1 MQLIYTIA
9 VLVYAR
15 ALRVASLFNP
25 KAKKWVVGRENYF
38 EKLPEIAAS
47 KVMWFHCASLGEFDM
62 ALPAMHLLKEKQPDC
77 FLLVTFFSPSGM
89 EHYQKRKNSVDLAI
103 YLPIDTPRNA
113 RRFIQHFH
121 PEKAFFVKYEFWSN
135 YIFEAK
141 NQHIQV
147 FSLSCL
153 FRKDQRFFKWYG
165 SFFRKTL
172 HAIDFFYTQDEAS
185 GLLLNS
191 IGISNYICVGDTRYD
206 RVIENKLLLEDNE
219 RISTFLMGEKAIIL
233 GSTWPKDELFL
244 SPFILKNPKQK
255 FILAP
260 HTIDEKH
267 IVSIEKLLLGR
278 TSRYTEMGN
287 NQVLLLNTIGH
298 LASAYAYGKIAYVGG
313 GFTGKLHNILE
324 PSVFGLPVLF
334 GPKFKKFP
342 EASRFIEHGTGFT
355 ISTAEAFE
363 KTIALIEINLDE
375 ISTRTAELVVKNT
388 GASKKILSHLDTN
401 FKL

>member
-1 MQLIYTIA
+1 MHLLYTIA
-9 VLVYAR
+9 VLAYAS
-15 ALRVASLFNP
+15 ALRVASLFHP
-25 KAKKWVVGRENYF
+25 KAKKWVLGRENYF
-38 EKLPEIAAS
+38 KKLPKINAS
-47 KVMWFHCASLGEFDM
+47 KVIWFHCASLGEFDM

-89 EHYQKRKNSVDLAI
+89 EYYQKRKNSVDLAI
-103 YLPIDTPRNA
+103 YLPIDTPINA
-113 RRFIQHFH
+113 KRFIQHFH

-141 NQHIQV
+141 KQHIQV

-185 GLLLNS
+185 GLLLKS

-206 RVIENKLLLEDNE
+206 RVIENKLLLENNE

-244 SPFILKNPKQK
+244 IPFILKNPQQK

-260 HTIDEKH
+260 HTINEKH
-267 IVSIEKLLLGR
+267 IVSIEKLLHGR
-278 TSRYTEMGN
+278 TSRYTETGN

-355 ISTAEAFE
+355 ISTA
-363 KTIALIEINLDE
+363 
-375 ISTRTAELVVKNT
+375 
-388 GASKKILSHLDTN
+388 
-401 FKL
+401 

>member
-1 MQLIYTIA
+1 MHLLYTIA
-9 VLVYAR
+9 VLAYAI
-15 ALRVASLFNP
+15 ALRVASLFHP
-25 KAKKWVVGRENYF
+25 KAKKWVLGRENYF
-38 EKLPEIAAS
+38 KKLPKINAS
-47 KVMWFHCASLGEFDM
+47 KVIWFHCASLGEFDM

-89 EHYQKRKNSVDLAI
+89 EYYQKRKNSVDLAI
-103 YLPIDTPRNA
+103 YLPIDTPINA
-113 RRFIQHFH
+113 KRFIQHFH

-141 NQHIQV
+141 KQHIQV

-185 GLLLNS
+185 GLLLKS

-206 RVIENKLLLEDNE
+206 RVIENKLLLENNE

-244 SPFILKNPKQK
+244 IPFILKNPQQK

-260 HTIDEKH
+260 HTINEKH
-267 IVSIEKLLLGR
+267 IVSIEKLLHGR
-278 TSRYTEMGN
+278 TSRYTETGN

-355 ISTAEAFE
+355 INTAEAFE

-375 ISTRTAELVVKNT
+375 ISARTAELVVKNT
-388 GASKKILSHLDTN
+388 GASKKILSHLETN

>member
-1 MQLIYTIA
+1 MHLLYTIA
-9 VLVYAR
+9 VLAYAS
-15 ALRVASLFNP
+15 ALRVASLFHP
-25 KAKKWVVGRENYF
+25 KAKKWVVGRANYF
-38 EKLPEIAAS
+38 EKLPKITAS

-278 TSRYTEMGN
+278 TSRYTETGN

-355 ISTAEAFE
+355 IRTAEAFE

-375 ISTRTAELVVKNT
+375 ISVRTAELVVKNT

>member
-1 MQLIYTIA
+1 MHLLYTIA
-9 VLVYAR
+9 VLAYAS
-15 ALRVASLFNP
+15 ALRVASLFHP
-25 KAKKWVVGRENYF
+25 KAKKWVLGRENYF
-38 EKLPEIAAS
+38 KKLPKINAS
-47 KVMWFHCASLGEFDM
+47 KVIWFHCASLGEFDM

-89 EHYQKRKNSVDLAI
+89 EYYQKRKNSVDLAI
-103 YLPIDTPRNA
+103 YLPIDTPINA
-113 RRFIQHFH
+113 KRFIQHFH

-141 NQHIQV
+141 KQHIQV

-185 GLLLNS
+185 GLLLKS

-206 RVIENKLLLEDNE
+206 RVIENKLLLENNE

-244 SPFILKNPKQK
+244 IPFILKNPQQK

-260 HTIDEKH
+260 HTINEKH
-267 IVSIEKLLLGR
+267 IVSIEKLLHGR
-278 TSRYTEMGN
+278 TSRYTDTGN

-375 ISTRTAELVVKNT
+375 ISARTAELVVKNT
-388 GASKKILSHLDTN
+388 GASKKILSHLETN

>member
-1 MQLIYTIA
+1 MHLLYTIA
-9 VLVYAR
+9 VLAYAST
-15 ALRVASLFNP
+15 LRIASLFHP
-25 KAKKWVVGRENYF
+25 KAKKWVLGRENYF
-38 EKLPEIAAS
+38 KKLPKINAS
-47 KVMWFHCASLGEFDM
+47 KLIWFHCASLGEFDM
-62 ALPAMHLLKEKQPDC
+62 ALPAMQLLKEKQPDC

-113 RRFIQHFH
+113 RRFIQHFQ
-121 PEKAFFVKYEFWSN
+121 PKRAFFVKYEFWSN

-141 NQHIQV
+141 KQHIQV

-185 GLLLNS
+185 GLLLKS

-206 RVIENKLLLEDNE
+206 RVIENKLLLENNE

-244 SPFILKNPKQK
+244 TPFILKNPQQK

-260 HTIDEKH
+260 HTVNEKH
-267 IVSIEKLLLGR
+267 IVSIEKFLLGK
-278 TSRYTEMGN
+278 TSRYTETGN

-375 ISTRTAELVVKNT
+375 ISARTAELVVKNT
-388 GASKKILSHLDTN
+388 GASKKILSHLETN

>member
-1 MQLIYTIA
+1 MHLLYTIA
-9 VLVYAR
+9 VLAYAS
-15 ALRVASLFNP
+15 ALRVASLFHP
-25 KAKKWVVGRENYF
+25 KAKKWVLGRENYF
-38 EKLPEIAAS
+38 KKLPKINAS
-47 KVMWFHCASLGEFDM
+47 KVIWFHCASLGEFDM

-89 EHYQKRKNSVDLAI
+89 EYYQKRKNSVDLAI

-113 RRFIQHFH
+113 KRFIQHFH

-141 NQHIQV
+141 KQHIQV

-185 GLLLNS
+185 GLLLKS

-206 RVIENKLLLEDNE
+206 RVIENKLLLENNE

-244 SPFILKNPKQK
+244 IPFILKNPQQK

-260 HTIDEKH
+260 HTINEKH
-267 IVSIEKLLLGR
+267 IVSIEKLLHGR
-278 TSRYTEMGN
+278 TSRYTETGN

-355 ISTAEAFE
+355 ISTVEAFK

-375 ISTRTAELVVKNT
+375 ISARTAELVVKNT
-388 GASKKILSHLDTN
+388 GASKKILSHLETN

>member
-1 MQLIYTIA
+1 MHLLYNIA
-9 VLVYAR
+9 VLIYGC
-15 ALRVASLFNP
+15 ALRVASLFHP
-25 KAKKWVVGRENYF
+25 KAKKWVVGRANYF
-38 EKLPEIAAS
+38 EKLPEIEAS
-47 KVMWFHCASLGEFDM
+47 NVIWFHCASLGEFDM
-62 ALPAMHLLKEKQPDC
+62 ALPLMNLLKEKHANC
-77 FLLVTFFSPSGM
+77 YLLVTFFSPSGM

-103 YLPIDTPRNA
+103 YLPIDTPKNA

-141 NQHIQV
+141 KQHIQV

-153 FRKDQRFFKWYG
+153 FRENQRFFSWYG

-185 GLLLNS
+185 NILLTS
-191 IGISNYICVGDTRYD
+191 IGIRNFICVGDTRYD
-206 RVIENKLLLEDNE
+206 RVIENKLLLEKNE
-219 RISTFLMGEKAIIL
+219 RISNFLMGEKAIIL
-233 GSTWPKDELFL
+233 GSTWPKDEILL
-244 SPFILKNPKQK
+244 APFILKNPKQK

-260 HTIDEKH
+260 HAIDEKH
-267 IVSIEKLLLGR
+267 IVSIEKILYGR
-278 TSRYTEMGN
+278 TSRYTDGKN

-298 LASAYAYGKIAYVGG
+298 LASAYSYGKIAYIGG

-342 EASRFIEHGTGFT
+342 EAKQFIENKIGFT
-355 ISTAEAFE
+355 ISTSEEFE
-363 KTIALIEINLDE
+363 STTTAIEQDLVE
-375 ISTRTAELVVKNT
+375 ISARTADLVIQNT
-388 GASKKILSHLDTN
+388 GASKKIVSHLEAN

>member
-1 MQLIYTIA
+1 MHLLYTIA
-9 VLVYAR
+9 VLAYAS
-15 ALRVASLFNP
+15 ALRVASLFHP
-25 KAKKWVVGRENYF
+25 KAKKWVLGRENYF
-38 EKLPEIAAS
+38 KKLPKINAS
-47 KVMWFHCASLGEFDM
+47 KVIWFHCASLGEFDM

-89 EHYQKRKNSVDLAI
+89 EYYQKRKNSVDLAI
-103 YLPIDTPRNA
+103 YLPIDTPINA
-113 RRFIQHFH
+113 KRFIQHFH

-141 NQHIQV
+141 KQHIQV

-185 GLLLNS
+185 GLLLKS

-206 RVIENKLLLEDNE
+206 RVIENKLLLENNE

-244 SPFILKNPKQK
+244 TPFILKNPQQK

-267 IVSIEKLLLGR
+267 IVSIEKLLHGR
-278 TSRYTEMGN
+278 TSRYTETGN

-355 ISTAEAFE
+355 ISTAEAFK

-375 ISTRTAELVVKNT
+375 ISARTAELVVKNT
-388 GASKKILSHLDTN
+388 GASKKILSHLETN

>member
-1 MQLIYTIA
+1 MHQLYNIA
-9 VLVYAR
+9 VLVYAS
-15 ALRVASLFNP
+15 ALRVASLFHP
-25 KAKKWVVGRENYF
+25 KAKKWVVGRANYF
-38 EKLPEIAAS
+38 DKLPEITAS
-47 KVMWFHCASLGEFDM
+47 KVVWFHCASLGEFDM
-62 ALPAMHLLKEKQPDC
+62 ALPLMNLLKEKQPNC
-77 FLLVTFFSPSGM
+77 YLLVTFFSPSGM
-89 EHYQKRKNSVDLAI
+89 EHYQKRKNCVDLAI

-141 NQHIQV
+141 KQHIQV

-153 FRKDQRFFKWYG
+153 FRKNQRFFKWYG

-172 HAIDFFYTQDEAS
+172 HAIDFFYTQNKAS

-191 IGISNYICVGDTRYD
+191 IGISNFICSGDTRYD
-206 RVIENKLLLEDNE
+206 RVIENKLLLEKNE
-219 RISTFLMGEKAIIL
+219 RITRFLLGEKAIIL
-233 GSTWPKDELFL
+233 GSTWPKDEKFL
-244 SPFILKNPKQK
+244 TPFILNNPQQK
-255 FILAP
+255 FIIAP
-260 HTIDEKH
+260 HIIDENH
-267 IVSIEKLLLGR
+267 LVSIEKLLHGR
-278 TSRYTEMGN
+278 TSRYTDEN
-287 NQVLLLNTIGH
+287 SNQVLLFNTIGH

-342 EASRFIEHGTGFT
+342 EATQFIEHGIGFT

-363 KTIALIEINLDE
+363 KTITTIEKNLDE
-375 ISTRTAELVVKNT
+375 ISAKAADLVIQNT
-388 GASKKILSHLDTN
+388 GSSKKVLSHLDAN
-401 FKL
+401 FNL

>member
-1 MQLIYTIA
+1 MHFLYTIA

-15 ALRVASLFNP
+15 ALGVASLFHP
-25 KAKKWVVGRENYF
+25 KAKKWVVGRANYF
-38 EKLPEIAAS
+38 EKLPEIKAS
-47 KVMWFHCASLGEFDM
+47 KVIWFHCASLGEFDM
-62 ALPAMHLLKEKQPDC
+62 ALPLMHLLKEKQPNC

-113 RRFIQHFH
+113 KRFIQHFK
-121 PEKAFFVKYEFWSN
+121 PEKVFFVKYEFWSN

-141 NQHIQV
+141 KQHIQV

-153 FRKDQRFFKWYG
+153 FRKNQHFFKWYG

-172 HAIDFFYTQDEAS
+172 HAIDFFYTQDELS
-185 GLLLNS
+185 CLLLNN
-191 IGISNYICVGDTRYD
+191 IGISNSICVGDTRYD
-206 RVIENKLLLEDNE
+206 RVIENKLLLEKNE
-219 RISTFLMGEKAIIL
+219 RISTFLMGEKAFIL
-233 GSTWPKDELFL
+233 GSTWPKDEKFL
-244 SPFILKNPKQK
+244 APFILKNPEQK

-260 HTIDEKH
+260 HSIDEKH
-267 IVSIEKLLLGR
+267 IASIEKLLPGR
-278 TSRYTEMGN
+278 TSRYTETGN

-342 EASRFIEHGTGFT
+342 EATQFIEHGIGFN
-355 ISTAEAFE
+355 INTAEDFE
-363 KTIALIEINLDE
+363 KTIAVIKKNLNEIAA
-375 ISTRTAELVVKNT
+375 ITADLVIQNT
-388 GASKKILSHLDTN
+388 GASKKIFSHLEAN

>member
-1 MQLIYTIA
+1 MHLLYTIA
-9 VLVYAR
+9 VLAYAS
-15 ALRVASLFNP
+15 ALRVASLFHP
-25 KAKKWVVGRENYF
+25 KAKKWVLGRENYF
-38 EKLPEIAAS
+38 KKLPKINAS
-47 KVMWFHCASLGEFDM
+47 KVIWFHCASLGEFDM

-89 EHYQKRKNSVDLAI
+89 EYYQKRKNSVDLAI
-103 YLPIDTPRNA
+103 YLPIDTPINA
-113 RRFIQHFH
+113 KRFIQHFH

-141 NQHIQV
+141 KQHIQV

-185 GLLLNS
+185 GLLLKS

-206 RVIENKLLLEDNE
+206 RVIENKLLLENNE

-244 SPFILKNPKQK
+244 TPFILKNPQQK

-260 HTIDEKH
+260 HTINEKH
-267 IVSIEKLLLGR
+267 IVSIEKLLHGR
-278 TSRYTEMGN
+278 TSRYTETGN

-375 ISTRTAELVVKNT
+375 ISARTAELVVKNT
-388 GASKKILSHLDTN
+388 GASKKILSHLETN